1 MKTLITWRRA
11 LLGLA
16 AAGIISQCSA
26 FSFGGAEE
34 GVVLPP
40 PALDETT
47 QARSETAV
55 FAAPP
60 A

>member
-1 MKTLITWRRA
+1 MKNLFTWRRT

-34 GVVLPP
+34 AVVLPSDP
-40 PALDETT
+40 G
-47 QARSETAV
+47 
-55 FAAPP
+55 
-60 A
+60 